1 MLARQIVPD
10 PVRERWGVEMDLNEA
25 QRNALEARRKML
37 DARPKDSVPPLPD
50 SVTPSQA
57 TCVMYFQ
64 TAAFLY
70 AMAQQAYA
78 AGDVNVGLTYEFY
91 AFQHNSLGQA
101 CLASTGA
108 LDDRGPS

>member
-1 MLARQIVPD
+1 MANSVSQTL
-10 PVRERWGVEMDLNEA
+10 GVEMDVSEA

-37 DARPKDSVPPLPD
+37 DARPKDTIPPLPD
-50 SVTPSQA
+50 SVSPIPA
-57 TCVMYFQ
+57 TCAMYFQ

-78 AGDVNVGLTYEFY
+78 AGDVHTGLTYEVY

-108 LDDRGPS
+108 LDDDRGPS